1 MRGVVSLMKQTF
13 PITPLQTKIIP
24 ALQQAID
31 QKTKPLGALGKLE
44 QLALR
49 IGQIQ
54 QTLTPALQRPT
65 VVVFAGDHGI
75 AAEGVSAYPQAVT
88 QQMVLNFLS
97 GGAAINVF
105 TRQHGLNL
113 YIVDAGVNADLP
125 NDPYLLKRKIARGT
139 RNFRQEPAMTAAQ
152 CEEAVAQGAEV
163 VAMMGQAGCNMIA
176 FGEMG
181 IANTSAA
188 AVIMSLLGPV
198 PLETCVG
205 RGAGLDDPGLARKI
219 QVLQAAIRQHA
230 IAPEP
235 FPVLTTYGGFEIAML
250 CGAFLQAAAERMII
264 LVDGFIVTA
273 ALLVAARL
281 YPAVPDY
288 CIFSHLSDEAGH
300 QKLLALLNADPL
312 LHLNLR
318 LGEGTGAVL
327 AYPLVESA
335 VRLLNEMAS
344 FASAGVS
351 TKL

>member
-1 MRGVVSLMKQTF
+1 MKRTF
-13 PITPLQTKIIP
+13 RITPLQTDILP

-54 QTLTPALQRPT
+54 QTLEPVLRHPT

-75 AAEGVSAYPQAVT
+75 AAEGVSVYPQAVT
-88 QQMVLNFLS
+88 QQMVLNFLA

-113 YIVDAGVNADLP
+113 YIVDAGVNGELP
-125 NDPYLLKRKIARGT
+125 NDPYLLNRKIARGT
-139 RNFRQEPAMTAAQ
+139 RNFRHEPAMTPEQCAQ
-152 CEEAVAQGAEV
+152 AIAQGAEV
-163 VAMMGQAGCNMIA
+163 VSQMGQAGCNIIV

-181 IANTSAA
+181 IANTSSAA
-188 AVIMSLLGPV
+188 ILMSLLGDIPI
-198 PLETCVG
+198 EACVG
-205 RGAGLDDPGLARKI
+205 RGAGLDDAGLSHKT
-219 QVLQAAIRQHA
+219 QVLQAALRQHA
-230 IAPEP
+230 IEP
-235 FPVLTTYGGFEIAML
+235 DPFTVLTTYGGFEIAML
-250 CGAFLQAAAERMII
+250 CGAFLQAAAEGMII
-264 LVDGFIVTA
+264 LVDGFIVTS

-281 YPAVPDY
+281 YPAVLEY

-300 QKLLALLNADPL
+300 QKLLNLLHADPIL
-312 LHLNLR
+312 QLNMR

-335 VRLLNEMAS
+335 VRFLNEMAS

-351 TKL
+351 TKQ

>member
-1 MRGVVSLMKQTF
+1 MEHIFQIPS
-13 PITPLQTKIIP
+13 LQTDLLP

-54 QTLTPALQRPT
+54 HTLEPVLRHPT
-65 VVVFAGDHGI
+65 VVVFAADHGI

-88 QQMVLNFLS
+88 QQMVLSFLT

-113 YIVDAGVNADLP
+113 YIVDAGVNAELP
-125 NDPYLLKRKIARGT
+125 RDPYLFNRKIAPGT
-139 RNFRQEPAMTAAQ
+139 RNFRYEPAMTPEQ
-152 CEEAVAQGAEV
+152 CEQAITQGAEIV
-163 VAMMGQAGCNMIA
+163 SQMGQAGCNVIA

-181 IANTSAA
+181 IANTSSAA
-188 AVIMSLLGPV
+188 MLMSLLGDIPI
-198 PLETCVG
+198 EECVG
-205 RGAGLDDPGLARKI
+205 RGAGLDDAGLSHKI
-219 QVLQAAIRQHA
+219 QVLQAALRHHA
-230 IAPEP
+230 IEP
-235 FPVLTTYGGFEIAML
+235 DPFTVLTTYGGFEIAML

-264 LVDGFIVTA
+264 VVDGFIVTS
-273 ALLVAARL
+273 ALLVASRL
-281 YPAVPDY
+281 YPAVLDY
-288 CIFSHLSDEAGH
+288 CIFSHLSDETGH
-300 QKLLALLNADPL
+300 QKLLTLLNADPL
-312 LHLNLR
+312 LQLNMR

-335 VRLLNEMAS
+335 VRFLNEMAS

>member
-1 MRGVVSLMKQTF
+1 
-13 PITPLQTKIIP
+13 LQTDILP

-54 QTLTPALQRPT
+54 QTLEPVLRHPT

-75 AAEGVSAYPQAVT
+75 AAEGVSVYPQAVT
-88 QQMVLNFLS
+88 QQMVLNFLA

-113 YIVDAGVNADLP
+113 YIVDAGVNGELP
-125 NDPYLLKRKIARGT
+125 NDPYLLNRKIARGT
-139 RNFRQEPAMTAAQ
+139 RNFRHEPAMTPEQCAQ
-152 CEEAVAQGAEV
+152 AIAQGAEV
-163 VAMMGQAGCNMIA
+163 VSQMGQAGCNIIV

-181 IANTSAA
+181 IANTSSAA
-188 AVIMSLLGPV
+188 ILMSLLGDIPI
-198 PLETCVG
+198 EACVG
-205 RGAGLDDPGLARKI
+205 RGAGLDDAGLSHKT
-219 QVLQAAIRQHA
+219 QVLQAALRQHA
-230 IAPEP
+230 IEP
-235 FPVLTTYGGFEIAML
+235 DPFTVLTTYGGFEIAML
-250 CGAFLQAAAERMII
+250 CGAFLQAAAEGMII
-264 LVDGFIVTA
+264 LVDGFIVTS

-281 YPAVPDY
+281 YPAVLEY

-300 QKLLALLNADPL
+300 QKLLNLLHADPIL
-312 LHLNLR
+312 QLNMR

-335 VRLLNEMAS
+335 VRFLNEMAS

-351 TKL
+351 TKQ